1 VPTKKVSKHWRQID
15 ISERVEFFRTE
26 NTSLK
31 IRISKL
37 DLQSEDDKVRYGKDL
52 LELKKAKETGDALQR
67 HLEENVRVEK
77 CAAGFG
83 TVRPGFNA
91 IKLFP

>member
-52 LELKKAKETGDALQR
+52 LELKKAKETSATLYNGILKKTSELKNALLA
-67 HLEENVRVEK
+67 LERSDLVSM
-77 CAAGFG
+77 
-83 TVRPGFNA
+83 
-91 IKLFP
+91 L